1 MGLNTAKKEKDYNR
15 RVLRL
20 GHAVVV
26 RLRSREINRQI

>member
-1 MGLNTAKKEKDYNR
+1 MGLKIAKKEKDYNR

-26 RLRSREINRQI
+26 RLRFRETNRQI